1 MSPDA
6 PEQAEPPVVVH
17 AIPRRYVALGLIILA
32 IILVGALIVIRNHV
46 NQSDDTSD
54 VETITPAPSSIIT
67 ALSQVPGSVSSAVGI
82 TSPNNPTSPPSAT
95 GNPSLWQSSAPG
107 AGARPVVFFYGA
119 EFTPYAAAERWPL
132 VVALSR
138 FGTFK
143 SLGLMQS
150 SSSVAFSDTASFT
163 FWHVHYSSL
172 WVDLQ
177 TVERYS
183 ALNPTGASY
192 MSLQKPTPRQAAS
205 VAVYDTSTTT
215 FPLLDIANH
224 YVLVGASYSPA
235 VLGGLSQ
242 AQIAA
247 DLAIPASP
255 VTQTIVASA
264 NEITA
269 AICTV
274 TGQRPA
280 AVCSAHGVALA
291 DAKMG
296 IHKSG

>member
-1 MSPDA
+1 MSLDA
-6 PEQAEPPVVVH
+6 PEPAEPPVVH
-17 AIPRRYVALGLIILA
+17 TIPRRYAALGLIVIA
-32 IILVGALIVIRNHV
+32 IILVAALVVIRHRD
-46 NQSDDTSD
+46 NQTNGTSD
-54 VETITPAPSSIIT
+54 VETINPAPASVIT
-67 ALSQVPGSVSSAVGI
+67 SVSHVPTSIASAVGVN
-82 TSPNNPTSPPSAT
+82 SPDTPTTAPTAT
-95 GNPSLWQSSAPG
+95 GNASMWQSPATG

-119 EFTPYAAAERWPL
+119 EFTPYAAAERWPV

-138 FGTFK
+138 FGTF
-143 SLGLMQS
+143 SQLGEMQS

-163 FWHVHYSSL
+163 FWQVKYSSV

-183 ALNPTGASY
+183 SLNPTGVGF
-192 MSLQKPTPRQAAS
+192 MPLQKPTARQAAS
-205 VAVYDTSTTT
+205 VAVYDTSTMT

-224 YVLVGASYSPA
+224 YVLVGSSFSPS

-242 AQIAA
+242 AQVAA

-255 VTQTIVASA
+255 VTQAILSSA
-264 NEITA
+264 NQLTA

-280 AVCSAHGVALA
+280 AVCSARGVTLA

-296 IHKSG
+296 IRRAG